1 MNFEDKVF
9 EITVEGEKYKLVPVK
24 REYSDKSL
32 AIALV
37 DLEDGEVF
45 SYLTTKLDGYTSNGQ
60 DCAFLDGNSSKTTL
74 KVIEEL
80 NLGTPTGKV
89 GFSGFSKYDEYR
101 FDLEKLATEEEVN
114 QYSNGNEQER

>member
-74 KVIEEL
+74 KVIEKL
-80 NLGTPTGKV
+80 NLGTPTGRV
-89 GFSGFSKYDEYR
+89 GFSGFCKYNEYR

-114 QYSNGNEQER
+114 QYFNGNEQER